1 MSTVR
6 THPHPQQMSEE
17 AYREFA
23 LTDPSGRWELV
34 QGRLRERVGMTVAH
48 GGVMAYL
55 FGMLHEQLDRA
66 EYRLRS
72 QHARLRVSADT
83 YYVPDIA
90 VIPTAMER
98 TLAANDLDAYPD
110 PLPLVIEVWSPS
122 TGNYDVNEKI
132 PGYQQ
137 RGDLEIWRIHP
148 YERSLTTWR
157 RQPDGGYVQ
166 TVHRGGIARPEL
178 PPNVAID
185 LDELFTP

>member
-1 MSTVR
+1 
-6 THPHPQQMSEE
+6 MSEE

-23 LTDPSGRWELV
+23 LADPSGGWELV
-34 QGRLRERVGMTVAH
+34 HGRLRERTAMTVAH

-90 VIPTAMER
+90 VIPTAMEQA
-98 TLAANDLDAYPD
+98 LATNALDAYPD

-122 TGNYDVNEKI
+122 TGTFDLNEKI
-132 PGYQQ
+132 PGYKP
-137 RGDLEIWRIHP
+137 RGDVEIWRIHP
-148 YERSLTTWR
+148 YEQTLTTWR
-157 RQPDGGYVQ
+157 RQPDGDYAESVYC
-166 TVHRGGIARPEL
+166 GGIARPQ
-178 PPNVAID
+178 PMPHVAID
-185 LDELFTP
+185 LDELFAP